1 MYALLGLSVFLGI
14 PILLIYL
21 GLSIGKKG
29 KKKRIEQFRISYEH
43 ALNGTDRKDALLK
56 GRIYYSSLRAKNRLT
71 LFDEQTITNDIN
83 TMKS

>member
-43 ALNGTDRKDALLK
+43 ALNGTKQE
-56 GRIYYSSLRAKNRLT
+56 ITHVYFINNSLSTIIKR
-71 LFDEQTITNDIN
+71 DE
-83 TMKS
+83 